1 MMHSHTHASSS
12 IPPSHSFK
20 HTRRPLKAGEL
31 LPAIPTLIEQIVAAC
46 KTSRSLSL
54 AVAEE
59 AADSPWLEEEEEN

>member
-1 MMHSHTHASSS
+1 MMHSHTHAPSGG

-46 KTSRSLSL
+46 KTSRTLSL

-59 AADSPWLEEEEEN
+59 DPDGTWLEEEE